1 MKLKIITKLLK
12 LFIIKPWVF
21 FIALSK
27 LTNKQM
33 AISYLKTQM
42 HLYYS
47 SYKYIDVFDIY
58 SINIEINNFKNKP
71 LISIV
76 MPVYNAPKS
85 YLEKA
90 IDSIEKQF
98 YLNWELCIC
107 DDGSTNKETIEYL
120 KSLNHRKIKVIFLE
134 KNSGIS
140 VATNK
145 AIELS
150 IGEYIAFMDNDDEI
164 TPDALHE
171 VVKVINSSDADFI
184 YSDED
189 FISLEGKYV
198 NPHFKSD
205 FNPELLLCH
214 NYITHFVVVKKTLG
228 DSVGWLRSQY
238 DGAQDYD
245 FVLRATEVSK
255 QVVHIPKVLY
265 HWRMSE
271 TSTSFDSSVKPKAL
285 ENGRSV
291 VKDTLDRRDIK
302 ADVVH
307 GNLPFFYKVNYELIR
322 EPLVSI
328 IIPFKDKPEF
338 LKMCIESILNK
349 STYKNFEIIGIS
361 NNSCEHETFEE
372 MSRLKAIDK
381 RVNFY
386 EYNVLFNYSQI
397 NNFAVTNYA
406 KGEHVILLNNDI
418 EIISENWIEEMLM
431 YSQKQDVGCVGAK
444 LYYPDGKIQHAGVIM
459 GLGGYAAHSHRFHDK
474 DSKGYFNRLFT
485 VQNLSAVTGAC
496 LMIKK
501 KLYLELNGLD
511 EIDFVVAYNDVD
523 FCLRVLK
530 AGYKN
535 IFIPYAEA
543 YHYESISRGDDTK
556 DKEKNKRFDKEK
568 QNLLRR
574 HGDFIKNGDPY
585 YNPNLTL
592 DSEDFSIKRV

>member
-47 SYKYIDVFDIY
+47 NYKYIDVFDMD

-120 KSLNHRKIKVIFLE
+120 KSLNHKKIKVIFLE

>member
-1 MKLKIITKLLK
+1 MKLKIIIKLLK
-12 LFIIKPWVF
+12 LFSIKPWVF
-21 FIALSK
+21 IIALSK
-27 LTNKQM
+27 LNNKQK

-47 SYKYIDVFDIY
+47 RYKYSDVFDMDRIAK
-58 SINIEINNFKNKP
+58 EINNFKNKP

-90 IDSIEKQF
+90 IDSIQKQF
-98 YLNWELCIC
+98 YINWELCIC

-120 KSLNHRKIKVIFLE
+120 KSLYHEKIKVFLLD

-150 IGEYIAFMDNDDEI
+150 SGEYIAFMDNDDEI
-164 TPDALHE
+164 TRDALYE
-171 VVKVINSSDADFI
+171 VIKNINNFDPDFI

-189 FISLEGKYV
+189 FISLEGKYI

-205 FNPELLLCH
+205 FNPDLLLCH
-214 NYITHFVVVKKTLG
+214 NYITHFVVVKKSLG
-228 DSVGWLRSQY
+228 DKVGWLRSQY

-245 FVLRATEVSK
+245 FVLRTTEIAK
-255 QVVHIPKVLY
+255 KIVHIPKVLY

-271 TSTSFDSSVKPKAL
+271 TSTSFDSSIKPKAL
-285 ENGRSV
+285 ENGRKA
-291 VKDTLDRRDIK
+291 VKDTLYRRELK
-302 ADVVH
+302 ADVIH
-307 GNLPFFYKVNYELIR
+307 GNLPFFYKVNYELIK

-328 IIPFKDKPEF
+328 IIPFKDKPE
-338 LKMCIESILNK
+338 LIKMCIESILDK

-361 NNSCEHETFEE
+361 NNSYENETFEE

-386 EYNVLFNYSQI
+386 EYNVPFNYSQI

-406 KGEHVILLNNDI
+406 KGEHIILLNNDV

-431 YSQKQDVGCVGAK
+431 YSQKQDIGCVGAK
-444 LYYPDGKIQHAGVIM
+444 LYYPNGKIQHAGVII
-459 GLGGYAAHSHRFHDK
+459 GLGGYAAHSHRFKDK
-474 DSKGYFNRLFT
+474 DSKGYFNRLFA

-530 AGYKN
+530 SGYKN
-535 IFIPYAEA
+535 IFTPYAKA

-556 DKEKNKRFDKEK
+556 NKEKNKRFDKEK
-568 QNLLRR
+568 ENLLKR
-574 HGDFIKNGDPY
+574 HGNFIKKGDPY
-585 YNPNLTL
+585 YNLNLTL

>member
-1 MKLKIITKLLK
+1 
-12 LFIIKPWVF
+12 
-21 FIALSK
+21 
-27 LTNKQM
+27 
-33 AISYLKTQM
+33 M

-47 SYKYIDVFDIY
+47 SYRYNDVFDID
-58 SINIEINNFKNKP
+58 SINIEINNFKKNP

-98 YLNWELCIC
+98 YINWELCIC

-120 KSLNHRKIKVIFLE
+120 KSLNHKKIKVIFLE

-164 TPDALHE
+164 TRDALYE

-189 FISLEGKYV
+189 FISLEGKYL

-381 RVNFY
+381 RVKFY
-386 EYNVLFNYSQI
+386 EYNVPFNYSQI
-397 NNFAVTNYA
+397 NNFAVRNYA
-406 KGEHVILLNNDI
+406 KGNM
-418 EIISENWIEEMLM
+418 SF
-431 YSQKQDVGCVGAK
+431 Y
-444 LYYPDGKIQHAGVIM
+444 
-459 GLGGYAAHSHRFHDK
+459 
-474 DSKGYFNRLFT
+474 
-485 VQNLSAVTGAC
+485 
-496 LMIKK
+496 
-501 KLYLELNGLD
+501 
-511 EIDFVVAYNDVD
+511 
-523 FCLRVLK
+523 
-530 AGYKN
+530 
-535 IFIPYAEA
+535 
-543 YHYESISRGDDTK
+543 
-556 DKEKNKRFDKEK
+556 
-568 QNLLRR
+568 
-574 HGDFIKNGDPY
+574 
-585 YNPNLTL
+585 
-592 DSEDFSIKRV
+592 

>member
-90 IDSIEKQF
+90 IDSIQKQF
-98 YLNWELCIC
+98 YINWELCIC

-120 KSLNHRKIKVIFLE
+120 KSLNHKKIKVIFLE

>member
-1 MKLKIITKLLK
+1 
-12 LFIIKPWVF
+12 
-21 FIALSK
+21 
-27 LTNKQM
+27 
-33 AISYLKTQM
+33 
-42 HLYYS
+42 
-47 SYKYIDVFDIY
+47 
-58 SINIEINNFKNKP
+58 
-71 LISIV
+71 

-120 KSLNHRKIKVIFLE
+120 KSLNNEKIKVIFLE

-431 YSQKQDVGCVGAK
+431 YSQKQDIGCVGAK

>member
-21 FIALSK
+21 FITLSK
-27 LTNKQM
+27 LTNKPK
-33 AISYLKTQM
+33 AVSYLKTQM

-120 KSLNHRKIKVIFLE
+120 KSLNHKKIKVIFLE

>member
-47 SYKYIDVFDIY
+47 SYKYIDVFDMD

-98 YLNWELCIC
+98 YINWELCIC

-120 KSLNHRKIKVIFLE
+120 KSLNHKKIKVIFLE

-386 EYNVLFNYSQI
+386 EYNVPFNYSQI

-501 KLYLELNGLD
+501 SC
-511 EIDFVVAYNDVD
+511 I
-523 FCLRVLK
+523 
-530 AGYKN
+530 
-535 IFIPYAEA
+535 
-543 YHYESISRGDDTK
+543 
-556 DKEKNKRFDKEK
+556 
-568 QNLLRR
+568 
-574 HGDFIKNGDPY
+574 
-585 YNPNLTL
+585 
-592 DSEDFSIKRV
+592 

>member
-47 SYKYIDVFDIY
+47 SYKYIDVFDMD

-120 KSLNHRKIKVIFLE
+120 KSLNHKKIKVIFLE

-164 TPDALHE
+164 TPYALHE

-431 YSQKQDVGCVGAK
+431 YSQKKDVGCVGAK

>member
-27 LTNKQM
+27 LTNKQK

-47 SYKYIDVFDIY
+47 SYRYNDVFDMDI
-58 SINIEINNFKNKP
+58 ITIEMNNFKNKP

-76 MPVYNAPKS
+76 MPVYNAPKN

-90 IDSIEKQF
+90 IDSIQKQF
-98 YLNWELCIC
+98 YSNWELCLC
-107 DDGSTNKETIEYL
+107 DDGSTSKETIEYL
-120 KSLNHRKIKVIFLE
+120 KSLKHEKIKVIFSQ

-150 IGEYIAFMDNDDEI
+150 TGEYIAFMDNDDEI
-164 TPDALHE
+164 TPDALYE

-328 IIPFKDKPEF
+328 IIPFKDKPKL
-338 LKMCIESILNK
+338 LKMCIESILDK

-406 KGEHVILLNNDI
+406 KGEHIILLNNDI

-431 YSQKQDVGCVGAK
+431 YSQRQDVGCVGAK
-444 LYYPDGKIQHAGVIM
+444 LYYPNGKIQHAGVIM

-474 DSKGYFNRLFT
+474 DSKGYFNRLFA

-501 KLYLELNGLD
+501 ELYLKLNGLA

-535 IFIPYAEA
+535 IFTPYSEA

-568 QNLLRR
+568 ENLLKR

>member
-1 MKLKIITKLLK
+1 
-12 LFIIKPWVF
+12 
-21 FIALSK
+21 
-27 LTNKQM
+27 M

-47 SYKYIDVFDIY
+47 SYKYIDVFDMD

-120 KSLNHRKIKVIFLE
+120 KSLNHKKIKVIFLE

-431 YSQKQDVGCVGAK
+431 YSQKKDVGCVGAK

-543 YHYESISRGDDTK
+543 YHYESISRGDDAK

-574 HGDFIKNGDPY
+574 HGDLIKNGDPY

-592 DSEDFSIKRV
+592 DSEDFSIKIV

>member
-27 LTNKQM
+27 LTNKPK
-33 AISYLKTQM
+33 AVSYLKTQM

-47 SYKYIDVFDIY
+47 SYKYIDVFDMD

-120 KSLNHRKIKVIFLE
+120 KSLNHKKIKVIFLE

-386 EYNVLFNYSQI
+386 EYNVPFNYSQI